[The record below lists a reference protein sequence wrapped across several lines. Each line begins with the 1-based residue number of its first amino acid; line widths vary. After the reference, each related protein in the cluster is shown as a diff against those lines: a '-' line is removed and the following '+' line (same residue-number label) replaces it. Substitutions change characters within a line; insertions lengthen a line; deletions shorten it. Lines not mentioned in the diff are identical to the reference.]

1 MNVLVINGSPKGKT
15 SVTLQHT
22 LFLERCF
29 PSDSFTVIH
38 AGQKIRQYQK
48 DFSKVKE
55 EIEKCDL
62 ILFSYPVYTFI
73 CPSQLHKFIELL
85 KKSDID
91 LSGKYAAQ
99 ISTSKHFYD
108 VTAARY
114 IEDNCADMKLKY
126 IGALTADMDDLL
138 TEKGQREAVDFWKNV
153 RFCYE
158 NAICEKPVILPSK
171 PSKPYEKQQEKIIA
185 KSNRKKVAIV
195 ADCSKD
201 DVSLKNMIEDFRAIF
216 PFETKV
222 INLSEFNF
230 HGGCLGCFSCAATGH
245 CIWKDGF
252 ENLLRDEIQTCDA
265 TVYAFTIKDHSLGPV
280 FKTYNDRQF
289 CNGHRTVTV
298 GTPVGYIIN
307 GDLDAEPN
315 LRTILEGRASVGENP
330 LSYLAYNTD
339 DMKNEI
345 EILSKKL
352 SFMFQEEIAP
362 TKNFLGVGGMK
373 IFRDLIYVMRGLMKA
388 DHKFYKENNIYDFPQ
403 KEVGRIVLMK
413 LVGGL
418 MVLPGAQK
426 QAKKIMGEAIVMPYQ
441 KIIDS
446 AENQE
451 KE

>member
-22 LFLERCF
+22 RYLEKCF
-29 PSDSFTVIH
+29 PSDTFTVLH
-38 AGQKIRQYQK
+38 VGQKIRKYQK
-48 DFSKVKE
+48 DFSEVTA

-73 CPSQLHKFIELL
+73 CPSQLHKFIELC
-85 KKSDID
+85 KENKVDF
-91 LSGKYAAQ
+91 SGKYAAQ

-114 IEDNCADMKLKY
+114 IQDNCGDLGLKY
-126 IGALTADMDDLL
+126 IGALCADMDDLL
-138 TEKGQREAVDFWKNV
+138 AKKGQREAVDFWKYV
-153 RFCYE
+153 RFCQANDIYE
-158 NAICEKPVILPSK
+158 KVVSVPAKEN
-171 PSKPYEKQQEKIIA
+171 KPYERQLFDIVA
-185 KSNRKKVAIV
+185 KSGRKKVAIV
-195 ADCSKD
+195 ADCPKE
-201 DVSLKNMIEDFRAIF
+201 DVSLMNMIEDFKAIF
-216 PFETKV
+216 PFETKLV
-222 INLSEFNF
+222 NLADFNF

-265 TVYAFTIKDHSLGPV
+265 TVYAFTIKDHSLGST
-280 FKTYNDRQF
+280 FKTYHDRQC

-298 GTPVGYIIN
+298 GAPIGYIIN

-315 LRTILEGRASVGENP
+315 LRMILEGRKSVGENP

-339 DMKNEI
+339 DMKTEI

-352 SFMFQEEIAP
+352 TYMLEAEIAP
-362 TKNFLGVGGMK
+362 TKDFYGVGGMK

-388 DHKFYKENNIYDFPQ
+388 DHKFYKENGIYDFPQ
-403 KEVGRIVLMK
+403 KQVGRIVLMQ

-418 MVLPGAQK
+418 MALPSAQK

-441 KIIDS
+441 KIIDG

-451 KE
+451 K

>member
-22 LFLERCF
+22 RYLEKCF
-29 PSDSFTVIH
+29 PSDTFTVLH
-38 AGQKIRQYQK
+38 VGQKIRKYQK
-48 DFSKVKE
+48 DFSE
-55 EIEKCDL
+55 ATAEIEKCDL

-73 CPSQLHKFIELL
+73 CPSQLHKFIELC
-85 KKSDID
+85 KENKVDF
-91 LSGKYAAQ
+91 SGKYAAQ

-114 IEDNCADMKLKY
+114 IQDNCGDLGLKY
-126 IGALTADMDDLL
+126 IGALCADMDDLL
-138 TEKGQREAVDFWKNV
+138 AKKGQREAVDFWKYV
-153 RFCYE
+153 RFCQANDIYE
-158 NAICEKPVILPSK
+158 KVVSVPAKEN
-171 PSKPYEKQQEKIIA
+171 KPYERQLFDIVA
-185 KSNRKKVAIV
+185 KSGRKKVAIV
-195 ADCSKD
+195 ADCPKE
-201 DVSLKNMIEDFRAIF
+201 DVSLMNMIEDFKAIF
-216 PFETKV
+216 PFETKLV
-222 INLSEFNF
+222 NLADFNF

-265 TVYAFTIKDHSLGPV
+265 TVYAFTIKDHSLGST
-280 FKTYNDRQF
+280 FKTYHDRQF

-298 GTPVGYIIN
+298 GAPIGYIIN

-315 LRTILEGRASVGENP
+315 LRMILEGRKSVGENP

-339 DMKNEI
+339 DMKTEI

-352 SFMFQEEIAP
+352 TYMLEAEIAP
-362 TKNFLGVGGMK
+362 TKDFYGVGGMK

-388 DHKFYKENNIYDFPQ
+388 DHKFYKENGIYDFPQ
-403 KEVGRIVLMK
+403 KQVGRIVLMQ

-418 MVLPGAQK
+418 MALPSAQK

-441 KIIDS
+441 KIIDG

-451 KE
+451 K

>member
-22 LFLERCF
+22 RYLEKCF
-29 PSDSFTVIH
+29 PSDSFTVLH
-38 AGQKIRQYQK
+38 VGQKIRKYQK
-48 DFSKVKE
+48 DFSE
-55 EIEKCDL
+55 ITAEIEKCDL
-62 ILFSYPVYTFI
+62 VLFSYPVYTFI
-73 CPSQLHKFIELL
+73 CPSQLHKFIELC
-85 KKSDID
+85 KENKVDFT
-91 LSGKYAAQ
+91 GKYAAQ

-114 IEDNCADMKLKY
+114 IQDNCGDMGLKY
-126 IGALTADMDDLL
+126 IGALCADMDDLL
-138 TEKGQREAVDFWKNV
+138 SKKGQREAVDFWKYV
-153 RFCYE
+153 RYCQENDIYE
-158 NAICEKPVILPSK
+158 KVVSIPAKEN
-171 PSKPYEKQQEKIIA
+171 KPYERQLFDITA
-185 KSNRKKVAIV
+185 KTSRKKVAV
-195 ADCSKD
+195 VVDCPKD
-201 DVSLKNMIEDFRAIF
+201 DVSLKNMIDDFRAIF
-216 PFETKV
+216 PFETKLV
-222 INLSEFNF
+222 NLAEFNF

-252 ENLLRDEIQTCDA
+252 ENLLRDEIQSCDA
-265 TVYAFTIKDHSLGPV
+265 TVYAFTIKDHSLGST

-298 GTPVGYIIN
+298 GAPIGYIIN

-315 LRTILEGRASVGENP
+315 LRMVLEGRKSVGENP
-330 LSYLAYNTD
+330 LAYLAYNTD
-339 DMKNEI
+339 DMKKEI

-352 SFMFQEEIAP
+352 TYMLEAEIAP
-362 TKNFLGVGGMK
+362 TKDFYGVGGMK

-388 DHKFYKENNIYDFPQ
+388 DHKFYKENGIYDFPQ
-403 KEVGRIVLMK
+403 KQVGRIVLMQ

-418 MVLPGAQK
+418 MALPSAQK

-451 KE
+451 K

>member
-22 LFLERCF
+22 RYLEKCF
-29 PSDSFTVIH
+29 PSDSFTVLH
-38 AGQKIRQYQK
+38 VGQKIRKYQK
-48 DFSKVKE
+48 DFSEVAD

-62 ILFSYPVYTFI
+62 VLFSYPVYTFI
-73 CPSQLHKFIELL
+73 CPSQLHKFIELC
-85 KKSDID
+85 KENKVDFT
-91 LSGKYAAQ
+91 GKYAAQ

-114 IEDNCADMKLKY
+114 IQDNCGDMGLKY
-126 IGALTADMDDLL
+126 IGALCADMDDLL
-138 TEKGQREAVDFWKNV
+138 SKKGQREAVDFWKYV
-153 RFCYE
+153 RYCQE
-158 NAICEKPVILPSK
+158 NDI
-171 PSKPYEKQQEKIIA
+171 YEKVVSIPA
-185 KSNRKKVAIV
+185 KENKAYERQLFDITAKTSRKKVAV
-195 ADCSKD
+195 VVDCPKD
-201 DVSLKNMIEDFRAIF
+201 DVSLKNMIDDFRAIF
-216 PFETKV
+216 PFETKLV
-222 INLSEFNF
+222 NLAEFNF

-252 ENLLRDEIQTCDA
+252 ENLLRDEIQSCDA
-265 TVYAFTIKDHSLGPV
+265 TVYAFTIKDHSLGST

-298 GTPVGYIIN
+298 GAPIGYIIN

-315 LRTILEGRASVGENP
+315 LRMVIEGRKSVGENP
-330 LSYLAYNTD
+330 LAYLAYNTD
-339 DMKNEI
+339 DMKKEI

-352 SFMFQEEIAP
+352 TYMLEAEIAP
-362 TKNFLGVGGMK
+362 TKDFYGVGGMK

-388 DHKFYKENNIYDFPQ
+388 DHKFYKENGIYDFPQ
-403 KEVGRIVLMK
+403 KQVGRIVLMQ

-418 MVLPGAQK
+418 MALPSAEK
-426 QAKKIMGEAIVMPYQ
+426 QANKIMGEAIVMPYQ

-451 KE
+451 K